1 MTDFKKT
8 TQDFT
13 KLVSDAAVKVGEAVN
28 TGVKNVSEYAKLQ
41 KKKMEI
47 KAQIGEHNKALAKNY
62 EVLGKAYFEA
72 VEKGEALTDKE
83 DIIRLIRSDR
93 SLVSQL
99 EAQLKDLDSQ
109 EEEAPASS
117 PAAAPAAETA
127 APEPAAAPESSPA
140 AEEAPAQ
147 KEAAAEEKK
156 DESTNIPIE

>member
-1 MTDFKKT
+1 MADFQKT
-8 TQDFT
+8 TQDIT
-13 KLVSDAAVKVGEAVN
+13 KFVSDAAVKVGEAVN

-62 EVLGKAYFEA
+62 EVLGKACFEA
-72 VEKGEALTDKE
+72 MEKAETLTDKE

-93 SLVSQL
+93 TLISQL

-109 EEEAPASS
+109 AEEAPVSS
-117 PAAAPAAETA
+117 PAAAAPAAETA
-127 APEPAAAPESSPA
+127 APEPAPA